1 MTFSRHGNA
10 KTSFALLIWLNEKV
24 QTILLLLGVEGDLF
38 ADFGEHLGGDAKEWG
53 NGIKGQMLYDAGAS
67 V

>member
-1 MTFSRHGNA
+1 M
-10 KTSFALLIWLNEKV
+10 LIWLNEKV